1 MRSPATSEQLT
12 GSESLLW
19 TIERDPVLRSTVV
32 VLFLLDGKPDVD
44 LVRQRISAA
53 SEEFPRLHQRIT
65 TSRTGPPRWSDA
77 GPVDLDHHVQ
87 HIALPRRSGLRE
99 LLDLGGSMAG
109 EAFDPARP
117 LWRVVL
123 VDRPGGAALILKVH
137 HALTDGVG
145 GVGLLSLLTDPP
157 AGRRRPRRPPPA
169 DNAARPA
176 LVAAVARLGDLAMHP
191 TSTIRAVPE
200 VARSVGKML
209 APAGRACSPLMTG
222 RGVDRHLATIDVPRD
237 GLEAAAH
244 VAGQTLNDAFLAA
257 VVGGMASYHRRH
269 GVALERLRITMP
281 ISTRHDG
288 DRAGGNRFVP
298 ARFVVPVT
306 TDDPVARM
314 RVLGEISHRWRHEP
328 AVGLASG
335 LADVL
340 ELLPGQVT
348 TSLFSSMLKGVDVVA
363 TNVPGLAR
371 PSTLGGAAITR
382 MYGFAPPA
390 GAAVNVA
397 LVTHADVCCIGV
409 VVDSAAIGDPDQLV
423 ECLRAAFTDVVGVGS
438 KRSRDTTDVR
448 TT

>member
-1 MRSPATSEQLT
+1 
-12 GSESLLW
+12 
-19 TIERDPVLRSTVV
+19 
-32 VLFLLDGKPDVD
+32 
-44 LVRQRISAA
+44 
-53 SEEFPRLHQRIT
+53 
-65 TSRTGPPRWSDA
+65 
-77 GPVDLDHHVQ
+77 
-87 HIALPRRSGLRE
+87 
-99 LLDLGGSMAG
+99 
-109 EAFDPARP
+109 
-117 LWRVVL
+117 
-123 VDRPGGAALILKVH
+123 
-137 HALTDGVG
+137 
-145 GVGLLSLLTDPP
+145 
-157 AGRRRPRRPPPA
+157 
-169 DNAARPA
+169 
-176 LVAAVARLGDLAMHP
+176 
-191 TSTIRAVPE
+191 
-200 VARSVGKML
+200 
-209 APAGRACSPLMTG
+209 
-222 RGVDRHLATIDVPRD
+222 
-237 GLEAAAH
+237 
-244 VAGQTLNDAFLAA
+244 
-257 VVGGMASYHRRH
+257 
-269 GVALERLRITMP
+269 MP

-409 VVDSAAIGDPDQLV
+409 AVDTAAVEDPDQLV
-423 ECLRAAFTDVVGVGS
+423 ECLACRVHRGGGRRLEAVQGHDRREDDMMTTTTMAAHSATVPARLGTIVDVFERTCTAS
-438 KRSRDTTDVR
+438 TAARPALRWRDGDDWQTMTWAEYG
-448 TT
+448 